1 MRSVGPGL
9 QQFGV
14 TPVLEDPRLEIFAGA
29 RSVALNNDWDASLE
43 AGFNAVGAF
52 PLARGSRDAA
62 ERFVA
67 GSGSYTVHAT
77 GPGAGIVL
85 IELYAVP

>member
-1 MRSVGPGL
+1 MNRPNL
-9 QQFGV
+9 
-14 TPVLEDPRLEIFAGA
+14 PRPNLKRFARACWVWLVWSAGA
-29 RSVALNNDWDASLE
+29 SGVQAQGVPPL
-43 AGFNAVGAF
+43 AF